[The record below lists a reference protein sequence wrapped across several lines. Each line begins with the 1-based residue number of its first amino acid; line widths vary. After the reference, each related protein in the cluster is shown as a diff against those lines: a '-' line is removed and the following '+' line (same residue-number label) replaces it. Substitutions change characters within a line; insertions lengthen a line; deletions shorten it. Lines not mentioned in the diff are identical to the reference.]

1 MLVDRYKYVSALS
14 HPKKYL
20 DHRLSDFYMQPLKYQ
35 FGLILTLVAF
45 CWVMSAE
52 QALAA
57 HGQGSNTG
65 HADPSEKQTKASFR
79 IESEVAVGNSYR
91 RDELDWNIAGNING
105 NNPNILSELT
115 WEDLEIYQ
123 LKFLYAGVFPGI
135 FYLRGYVGCGWIF
148 DGKNQDSDYLGDNRT
163 LEFSRSNNSSDDGDV
178 LDASLGIGY
187 PFRFG
192 KGLTADIRP
201 VVGYSYHEQN
211 LTITDGY
218 QTIAT
223 PGITPP
229 EGPFGGLDST
239 YETQWYGPWMGMDL
253 RFTST
258 NLKPVIY
265 GIEALLNFEYHWA
278 DVEAE
283 ADWNLRTDFAHPKS
297 FAHEADGE
305 GIIISSGVNLYFTSN
320 LALNF
325 GYNYQDWS
333 TDEGVDTVFFAD
345 GATVKTQLNE
355 LNWKSHAIE
364 IGILYKF

>member
-1 MLVDRYKYVSALS
+1 
-14 HPKKYL
+14 
-20 DHRLSDFYMQPLKYQ
+20 MQSLKYQ

-45 CWVMSAE
+45 CWVISAE

-79 IESEVAVGNSYR
+79 IESEVAVGNGYR

-123 LKFLYAGVFPGI
+123 L
-135 FYLRGYVGCGWIF
+135 
-148 DGKNQDSDYLGDNRT
+148 
-163 LEFSRSNNSSDDGDV
+163 
-178 LDASLGIGY
+178 
-187 PFRFG
+187 RFG

-218 QTIAT
+218 QPIAT

-229 EGPFGGLDST
+229 EGPFVGLDST
-239 YETQWYGPWMGMDL
+239 YETQWYGPWVGMDL

-278 DVEAE
+278 DVEA
-283 ADWNLRTDFAHPKS
+283 
-297 FAHEADGE
+297 
-305 GIIISSGVNLYFTSN
+305 
-320 LALNF
+320 
-325 GYNYQDWS
+325 
-333 TDEGVDTVFFAD
+333 
-345 GATVKTQLNE
+345 
-355 LNWKSHAIE
+355 
-364 IGILYKF
+364 